1 MDVASWLSAL
11 GLEQYEPA
19 FRENRIDA
27 ELLPKLTA
35 EDLRDL
41 GVARVG
47 DRRRLLEAISALR
60 VDSGPIPASAQPL
73 MVHREVNWDAERRQ
87 ITVLFCDLV

>member
-60 VDSGPIPASAQPL
+60 GDSSLIPASAKPL
-73 MVHREVNWDAERRQ
+73 MAYREANWDAERRQ
-87 ITVLFCDLV
+87 IMVLFCDLV